1 MLILEGQYVKIVG
14 GHENGDDDHT
24 LSSLRSPPQ
33 IHKLTSNYYHHPKNS
48 RHNRISFQV
57 LSQITEKQTA
67 LSEDLGR
74 DANSVK
80 GLQRKHHNFERD
92 LLTLAKQ
99 VQTVQEEAAKLQAA
113 YAGDKVS

>member
-1 MLILEGQYVKIVG
+1 M
-14 GHENGDDDHT
+14 
-24 LSSLRSPPQ
+24 
-33 IHKLTSNYYHHPKNS
+33 
-48 RHNRISFQV
+48 
-57 LSQITEKQTA
+57 SQITEKQTA

-113 YAGDKVS
+113 YAGDKAKEITDREAEVVEAWLAVQRNWLHLQPIFEFYKHYELSAISQYKTISDKT

>member
-1 MLILEGQYVKIVG
+1 M
-14 GHENGDDDHT
+14 
-24 LSSLRSPPQ
+24 R
-33 IHKLTSNYYHHPKNS
+33 
-48 RHNRISFQV
+48 RFFWQV

-113 YAGDKVS
+113 YAGDKVRKYLFQTEISSS